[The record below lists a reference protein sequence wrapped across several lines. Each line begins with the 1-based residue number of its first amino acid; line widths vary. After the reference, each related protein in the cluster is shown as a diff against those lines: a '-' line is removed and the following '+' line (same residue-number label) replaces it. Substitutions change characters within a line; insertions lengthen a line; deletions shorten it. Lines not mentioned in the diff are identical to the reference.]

1 MKQDSFVGTR
11 IRERRQIAKLRQADL
26 ARRIGISASY
36 LNLIEHNRRR
46 IGGKVL
52 LRIAEALEVE
62 PSVLRDGAEAALLG
76 ALRQAVADFPEAGAE
91 LDRVEELTGRFP
103 GWAALVEAAHMRVQT
118 LERTVEG
125 LQDRLAHDPEL
136 EAALH
141 DVLSTAA
148 SIRSTAS
155 ILVETDALEVEWL
168 NRFHGNINEDS
179 ARLAD
184 SSRALVAYLG
194 QDAAAETER
203 RLPQEEVEAFLA
215 ERNFYI
221 PDLEEEGGAVA
232 TVVAQSGLTAA
243 AQRVLE
249 AHLEGYQRD
258 AQALPMAVLQNAI
271 DANPA
276 PDPLEL
282 ARACGVPI
290 GLVLRRLA
298 SVPALTSAYGLCDRS
313 GAFLLRKEAPGF
325 TFPRLGAVCPLFP
338 IFQALGQPGVVVQE
352 SVTQLGAREA
362 KFTCYALAEPET
374 AVGYNRP
381 PLVRSAMLIL
391 PDQSTGD
398 AALTVGTTCRICA
411 HAECPARRE
420 AVIL

>member
-1 MKQDSFVGTR
+1 MKPDSFVGTR
-11 IRERRQIAKLRQADL
+11 IRERRQIAGLRQADL

-52 LRIAEALEVE
+52 LRIAEALGVE
-62 PSVLRDGAEAALLG
+62 PSILRDGAEAALLG

-103 GWAALVEAAHMRVQT
+103 GWAALVEAAHARVQS

-194 QDAAAETER
+194 QEAAAETDR

-215 ERNFYI
+215 DRSFYI
-221 PDLEEEGGAVA
+221 PQLEAPGGSVAAV
-232 TVVAQSGLTAA
+232 VGESSLTPA

-249 AHLEGYQRD
+249 AYLVGYQRD
-258 AQALPMAVLQNAI
+258 AQALPMAVLQSAL
-271 DANPA
+271 DGSVA
-276 PDPLEL
+276 PDPLVL
-282 ARACGVPI
+282 AQTCAAPV

-298 SVPALTSAYGLCDRS
+298 SVPGLTSAYGLCDRS

-325 TFPRLGAVCPLFP
+325 TFPRLGAVCPLLP
-338 IFQALGQPGVVVQE
+338 IFQALGQPGVVVRE

-362 KFTCYALAEPET
+362 KFSCYALAEPT
-374 AVGYNRP
+374 AASGYNRP
-381 PLVRSAMLIL
+381 PLVQAAMLLL
-391 PDQSTGD
+391 PDQTAGD
-398 AALTVGTTCRICA
+398 AALPVGTTCRICA
-411 HAECPARRE
+411 RTPCPARRE

>member
-1 MKQDSFVGTR
+1 MKPDSFVGTR
-11 IRERRQIAKLRQADL
+11 IRERRQIAGLRQADL

-52 LRIAEALEVE
+52 LRIAEALGVE
-62 PSVLRDGAEAALLG
+62 PSILRDGAEAALLG

-103 GWAALVEAAHMRVQT
+103 GWAALVEAAHARVQS

-141 DVLSTAA
+141 DVLTTAA

-194 QDAAAETER
+194 QEAAADTDR

-215 ERNFYI
+215 ERSFYI
-221 PDLEEEGGAVA
+221 PQLEAPGGSVA
-232 TVVAQSGLTAA
+232 AVVAESGLTPA

-249 AHLEGYQRD
+249 AYLTGYHSD
-258 AQALPMAVLQNAI
+258 AQALPMAVLQTAL
-271 DANPA
+271 DGNPA
-276 PDPLEL
+276 PDPLAL
-282 ARACGVPI
+282 AQACASPI

-298 SVPALTSAYGLCDRS
+298 SVPGLTSVYGLCDRS

-325 TFPRLGAVCPLFP
+325 TFPRLGAVCPLLP
-338 IFQALGQPGVVVQE
+338 IFQALGQPGVVVRE

-362 KFTCYALAEPET
+362 KFSCYALAEP
-374 AVGYNRP
+374 AAAAGYNRP
-381 PLVRSAMLIL
+381 PLVQAAMLLL
-391 PDQSTGD
+391 PDQTAGD
-398 AALTVGTTCRICA
+398 AALPVGTTCRICA
-411 HAECPARRE
+411 RTPCPARRE